1 MSDESSSIAVIIPVL
16 NEEPRIAALLGRLS
30 RMDFHEIIAADG
42 GSTDGTVDIARSF
55 PGVTVVS
62 GDGPR
67 GSQIN
72 SAAAVASSDI
82 LVIVHADT
90 CLPADAPGLIRQT
103 LNAPGVSGGCFR
115 LKFDQDHVALRI
127 YAWFTRIESRLT
139 TFGDQ
144 CIFTRRDTFHA
155 VGGAPDWP
163 LLEDVELRRRLR
175 KRGRF
180 AKRSEHV
187 VTSARRFTKHGVV
200 FQQLRNAIVLV
211 GYSCGVSAKRLAK
224 LYDATRRL
232 DRMI

>member
-1 MSDESSSIAVIIPVL
+1 MSEESRSIAVLIPVL
-16 NEEPRIAALLGRLS
+16 NEEPRIAALLERLS
-30 RMDFHEIIAADG
+30 IMDFDEIIAADG
-42 GSTDGTVDIARSF
+42 GSTDGTVDVARSF
-55 PGVTVVS
+55 PGVTVVT
-62 GDGPR
+62 GEGPR

-82 LVIVHADT
+82 LIIVHADT
-90 CLPADAPGLIRQT
+90 CLPADAPSLIRQT

-144 CIFTRRDTFHA
+144 CIFMRREIFFA

-163 LLEDVELRRRLR
+163 LLEDVELRRKLR
-175 KRGRF
+175 KHGRF
-180 AKRSEHV
+180 VKPSEHV
-187 VTSARRFTKHGVV
+187 ITSARRFTRHGVV
-200 FQQLRNAIVLV
+200 FQQLRNAVVLA
-211 GYSCGVSAKRLAK
+211 GYFCGVPAQRLAK
-224 LYDATRRL
+224 LYDASRRV